1 MFLSLLWFAVPVGS
15 ASCCCQ
21 MWNSERGSD
30 SSSLRYG
37 GNLWEKSKLF
47 FQLAV
52 STTSNLQEKSHA
64 IGSSLLQ
71 KHSGGV
77 ENQRNLWGFH
87 YQLSSSRDFRK
98 NNLWP
103 FAPPK
108 KGVGDSLLRF
118 ALLEKVL
125 AKMTKIYRLY
135 QFGGENS
142 DFHPMWSNPKKHH
155 LT

>member
-1 MFLSLLWFAVPVGS
+1 MIPCSSRLRLLLLSDVKFWKRFGFLFTAIW
-15 ASCCCQ
+15 
-21 MWNSERGSD
+21 W
-30 SSSLRYG
+30 
-37 GNLWEKSKLF
+37 KSMRKIQVVF

-52 STTSNLQEKSHA
+52 STTSNLQEKSHE

-108 KGVGDSLLRF
+108 KGVGDLLLRF
-118 ALLEKVL
+118 AGKGACKNDKNISSIPIWWWKFWFSSHVIESEKTSPYLDKSPV
-125 AKMTKIYRLY
+125 R
-135 QFGGENS
+135 
-142 DFHPMWSNPKKHH
+142 
-155 LT
+155 